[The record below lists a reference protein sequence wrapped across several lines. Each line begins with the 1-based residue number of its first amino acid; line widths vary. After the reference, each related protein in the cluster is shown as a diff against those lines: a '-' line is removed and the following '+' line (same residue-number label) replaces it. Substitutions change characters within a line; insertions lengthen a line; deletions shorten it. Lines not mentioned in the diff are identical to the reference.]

1 MERPYDN
8 FAAYYDRI
16 FRPFE
21 RLYLAAARRETI
33 AELPHNATLLEV
45 GAGTGANFE
54 HYPTFHTAVASELS
68 PQMLDRA
75 RTKTTSIALAQAD
88 AQQLPFPDDHFDAAF
103 ATLVF
108 CSIPDPA
115 TAFRELARVVKPGG
129 RIVLF
134 EHVRPSG
141 ILGHVFD
148 LFNRLTVA
156 LIDDHFNRRT
166 AETARLSGLEMVEV
180 RRKALGIFNL
190 IVARVGK

>member
-75 RTKTTSIALAQAD
+75 RTKTTSISLAQAD

>member
-8 FAAYYDRI
+8 FAACYDRI

>member
-21 RLYLAAARRETI
+21 PLYLAAARRETI

-75 RTKTTSIALAQAD
+75 RTKTTSIALAQAN

>member
-8 FAAYYDRI
+8 FAAHYDRV
-16 FRPFE
+16 FRHFE

-33 AELPHNATLLEV
+33 AELPQNAALLEV

-54 HYPTFHTAVASELS
+54 HYPPFQTAVASELS
-68 PQMLDRA
+68 LRMLEHA
-75 RTKTTSIALAQAD
+75 RTKTTTIVLTQAD
-88 AQQLPFPDDHFDAAF
+88 AQQLPFPDDRFDAAF

-108 CSIPDPA
+108 CSIPDPEM
-115 TAFRELARVVKPGG
+115 AFRELSRVVKPGG
-129 RIVLF
+129 LIVLF

-148 LFNRLTVA
+148 VLSRLTVA

-166 AETARLSGLEMVEV
+166 AETARLAGLEVIEV
-180 RRKALGIFNL
+180 RQKAFGIFNL